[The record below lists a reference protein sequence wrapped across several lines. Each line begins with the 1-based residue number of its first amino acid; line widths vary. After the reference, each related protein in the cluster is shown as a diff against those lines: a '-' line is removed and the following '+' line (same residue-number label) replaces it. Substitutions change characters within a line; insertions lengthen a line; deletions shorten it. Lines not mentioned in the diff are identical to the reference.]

1 MWLWVVSRLPNR
13 VLVGAPGGG
22 QGVLVSLLAWG
33 ATRAFQGLGA
43 R

>member
-22 QGVLVSLLAWG
+22 QGVLVSLLAWVPPG
-33 ATRAFQGLGA
+33 HSKG
-43 R
+43 